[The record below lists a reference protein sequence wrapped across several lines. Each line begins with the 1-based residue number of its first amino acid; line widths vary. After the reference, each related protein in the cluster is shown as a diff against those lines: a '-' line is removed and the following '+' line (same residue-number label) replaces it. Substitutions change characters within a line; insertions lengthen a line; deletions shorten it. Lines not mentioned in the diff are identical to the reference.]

1 MKGLKYPIGI
11 QTFAKIR
18 EENYLYVDKTDLVAN
33 LVGNGGYYFLTR
45 PRRFGKSLLMS
56 TIEAFYRGKKDL
68 FKGLAIENMDL
79 DWTPRPVLHFDLSP
93 QKYESNDSIAR
104 LLYEYLKHME
114 EEWGITEIAPDLTTR
129 FMKIIRTA
137 ADKSSR
143 KVVILIDE
151 YDKPLL
157 ESMFDTSLQTAFRN
171 ELSAFYS
178 VLKVMDPFIEFA
190 MLTGV
195 TKFGALSVF
204 SGLNNLRDIS
214 LEARFASICGITER
228 ELYSHFSQ
236 SIRELASLHH
246 VSDDTIAARL
256 KENYDGYHFSAISPD
271 IYNPFSLLNAFAS
284 ENIGTYWF
292 STGTPYF
299 LARLLLKNEFNL
311 NDFSSV
317 EASAETLGGIDKAFE
332 NPIGFFYQSGYL
344 TIKKYDAEEELFTLG
359 YPNREVE
366 KSFLSYLLPRY
377 AKIDSNESAFA
388 ISRMRKDLMSGDAE
402 SFMIRI
408 QSLFAGLSYE
418 NITLDNLELHYHN
431 VMYLVCTLLGF
442 TTHTEYRTAVGRID
456 LLVEVPEYVYIMEFK
471 INSTPV
477 AALNQIIERGYATK
491 FKSDNRHVIM
501 IGANFSTSKRTLDN
515 WLIK

>member
-104 LLYEYLKHME
+104 LLDEYLKHME

-171 ELSAFYS
+171 ELSAFYC

-195 TKFGALSVF
+195 TKFGA
-204 SGLNNLRDIS
+204 
-214 LEARFASICGITER
+214 
-228 ELYSHFSQ
+228 
-236 SIRELASLHH
+236 
-246 VSDDTIAARL
+246 
-256 KENYDGYHFSAISPD
+256 
-271 IYNPFSLLNAFAS
+271 
-284 ENIGTYWF
+284 
-292 STGTPYF
+292 
-299 LARLLLKNEFNL
+299 
-311 NDFSSV
+311 
-317 EASAETLGGIDKAFE
+317 
-332 NPIGFFYQSGYL
+332 
-344 TIKKYDAEEELFTLG
+344 
-359 YPNREVE
+359 
-366 KSFLSYLLPRY
+366 
-377 AKIDSNESAFA
+377 
-388 ISRMRKDLMSGDAE
+388 
-402 SFMIRI
+402 
-408 QSLFAGLSYE
+408 
-418 NITLDNLELHYHN
+418 
-431 VMYLVCTLLGF
+431 
-442 TTHTEYRTAVGRID
+442 
-456 LLVEVPEYVYIMEFK
+456 
-471 INSTPV
+471 
-477 AALNQIIERGYATK
+477 
-491 FKSDNRHVIM
+491 
-501 IGANFSTSKRTLDN
+501 
-515 WLIK
+515 

>member
-1 MKGLKYPIGI
+1 M
-11 QTFAKIR
+11 
-18 EENYLYVDKTDLVAN
+18 
-33 LVGNGGYYFLTR
+33 
-45 PRRFGKSLLMS
+45 
-56 TIEAFYRGKKDL
+56 
-68 FKGLAIENMDL
+68 
-79 DWTPRPVLHFDLSP
+79 
-93 QKYESNDSIAR
+93 
-104 LLYEYLKHME
+104 
-114 EEWGITEIAPDLTTR
+114 
-129 FMKIIRTA
+129 
-137 ADKSSR
+137 
-143 KVVILIDE
+143 ILIDE

-214 LEARFASICGITER
+214 LEARFASICGITESD
-228 ELYSHFSQ
+228 LYSHFSQ

-284 ENIGTYWF
+284 GNIGTYWF

-388 ISRMRKDLMSGDAE
+388 ISRMRKDLMSGDAG

-418 NITLDNLELHYHN
+418 NITLDNLE
-431 VMYLVCTLLGF
+431 
-442 TTHTEYRTAVGRID
+442 
-456 LLVEVPEYVYIMEFK
+456 
-471 INSTPV
+471 
-477 AALNQIIERGYATK
+477 
-491 FKSDNRHVIM
+491 
-501 IGANFSTSKRTLDN
+501 
-515 WLIK
+515 